1 MHLHSRLLC
10 LSMSVYGLHSQQF
23 LNFWFTYSA
32 VLYVQGSKKKK
43 NSLVELKSLKLEF
56 FEKLREKNFPSG
68 TRVFETRVLLGKFFP
83 LNALFRPRVYK
94 NRALRKKNFPSRTRV
109 FETRVLLEK
118 FFPLNALF
126 RPRAYKNRA
135 FGEKKNSQ

>member
-1 MHLHSRLLC
+1 MDYIPSNF
-10 LSMSVYGLHSQQF
+10 SIFGLPIQQF
-23 LNFWFTYSA
+23 CMSRG
-32 VLYVQGSKKKK
+32 VKKK

-126 RPRAYKNRA
+126 RPKAYKNRA
-135 FGEKKNSQ
+135 FGEKNFSIFYIFFPECSV

>member
-1 MHLHSRLLC
+1 MDYIPSNF
-10 LSMSVYGLHSQQF
+10 SIFGLPIQQF
-23 LNFWFTYSA
+23 CMSRG
-32 VLYVQGSKKKK
+32 VKKKKKK

-109 FETRVLLEK
+109 FETRVLLGK

-135 FGEKKNSQ
+135 FGEKKFLSILTFFP